1 MPALSSVIWLAP
13 RSTVFQNLPVTW
25 ADWCQRWVLW
35 SDWPQEA
42 HCFKICQSPEP
53 IDASAEF
60 IDLVGPKKRSVSE
73 SASHLSRLM
82 PAQSSVIWLAPKK
95 RSVSESANH
104 LSRLMPALSSV
115 IWLAPRKRFLSEV
128 MSSSWGGRQV
138 SRFPASIN
146 KVTNFDWYESA
157 KPASWRNLLMDL
169 CTRIYTPLSLLM
181 QAKWQVEFRHG
192 KKKMPHSQLDSW

>member
-1 MPALSSVIWLAP
+1 M
-13 RSTVFQNLPVTW
+13 FQNLPITW
-25 ADWCQRWVLW
+25 ADWCQRLVLW

-73 SASHLSRLM
+73 SAS
-82 PAQSSVIWLAPKK
+82 
-95 RSVSESANH
+95 H